1 MAFRKTQSPFPV
13 YSLFSSSG
21 VWVFEEVHLA
31 NVTANTAMV
40 WYKTMKAQS
49 IGAAVMSLAWL
60 LGFGAEG
67 TAGMWV
73 TICPPHGHTGVP
85 WSRLPGI
92 VFACL
97 LLSLLLDTPGV
108 PTAHPPTLKL
118 QVDRFKTCYEI
129 FLHYLQHRAYSPC
142 SFLKHCRWVFFTN
155 GEAKSIIS

>member
-1 MAFRKTQSPFPV
+1 M
-13 YSLFSSSG
+13 
-21 VWVFEEVHLA
+21 FEGVHLA

-73 TICPPHGHTGVP
+73 TTCPTHGHTGVP

-92 VFACL
+92 VFAWL

-108 PTAHPPTLKL
+108 PTAHPPSPETPGR
-118 QVDRFKTCYEI
+118 QVQNM
-129 FLHYLQHRAYSPC
+129 L
-142 SFLKHCRWVFFTN
+142 
-155 GEAKSIIS
+155 